1 MHEVGDLKETAAST
15 DCVRTSNYPRIPALL
30 QFWFFTHVFMSTTFS
45 GILEIDPQRRG
56 FIRTLSHGLTAGD
69 QDVHVPASLIQRFG
83 LREGVSIEGN
93 AESPG
98 RGMPQVSKIERINS
112 LPAEEWKTVK
122 EFSSYDVVSPNELI
136 RLEGEKS
143 DVAMRII
150 DLFCPLGKGQ
160 RALIV
165 SPPKA
170 GKTMLMQQIA
180 HAISVNHPKIDL
192 LVLLIDERPEEVT
205 DMRRSISG
213 EVFASSSDSERGSHV
228 RLAQLVLEYAKRKV
242 ETGRDVVI
250 LLDSLTRLGRAF
262 NIHQKSS
269 GRTMSGGV
277 DIRALEIPKRIFG
290 AARNCEHSGSLT
302 IIATALVET
311 NSRMDELIFQEF
323 KGTGNMELVLDRGM
337 ANERIFPAINLPV
350 SGTRR
355 EELLFGGNTAAH
367 QALRRSIAKLP
378 PKEAM
383 LAVLKLIRQYPKN
396 ALLLAKF

>member
-1 MHEVGDLKETAAST
+1 
-15 DCVRTSNYPRIPALL
+15 
-30 QFWFFTHVFMSTTFS
+30 MSTHFT
-45 GILEIDPQRRG
+45 GILEIDSQRRG
-56 FIRTLSHGLTAGD
+56 YVRAISHGLLTSPA
-69 QDVHVPASLIQRFG
+69 DVHVPSSLIQRFAMRTG
-83 LREGVSIEGN
+83 VLLEGTAEG
-93 AESPG
+93 AGKGTSPA
-98 RGMPQVSKIERINS
+98 VAIERINGMD
-112 LPAEEWKTVK
+112 PEEWKAVK
-122 EFSSYDVVSPNELI
+122 KYSAHEVISPNEII
-136 RLEGEKS
+136 RLEGPKS
-143 DVAMRII
+143 DISMRIV
-150 DLFCPLGKGQ
+150 DLFCPVGKGQ

-170 GKTMLMQQIA
+170 GKTMLMQQLA
-180 HAISVNHPKIDL
+180 HAVSINNPGIDL

-242 ETGRDVVI
+242 ETGKDVVL

-290 AARNCEHSGSLT
+290 AARNCEGGGSLT
-302 IIATALVET
+302 IIATALIET

-337 ANERIFPAINLPV
+337 ANERIFPAINLTA
-350 SGTRR
+350 SGTRK
-355 EELLFGGNTAAH
+355 EELLFGSAVSEH
-367 QALRRSIAKLP
+367 QALRRSIARMP
-378 PKEAM
+378 PREAM
-383 LAVLKLIRQYPKN
+383 LSVFKLIKQYPTN
-396 ALLLAKF
+396 RLLLAKF